1 MTSLQAV
8 LEEGCGAAAGAA
20 PAEGKQ
26 ASPQRLLENTG
37 Q

>member
-1 MTSLQAV
+1 MTCLQAV

-20 PAEGKQ
+20 PAGRKQ

-37 Q
+37 